1 MIHESIRLQYEPA
14 SEPLHS
20 SGVNNLPGC
29 STHIPA
35 TEIFPIS
42 RKCQREGL
50 ACRKAAHSP
59 FERSATTKRTYLR
72 HPTLPSRVGNLA
84 GLVFEVHGQ
93 LVQLRIRL
101 ILRVLILRSR
111 RYLSKGNGVRTILPG
126 YSGKGATFQHKSKK
140 RIEFRFARVLCNRLG
155 GLCFPQRAQRGGIER
170 VLYRQPTG
178 LYHRD
183 DEVNQPRAM
192 GVCIP
197 FSS

>member
-1 MIHESIRLQYEPA
+1 MRHKYEPA
-14 SEPLHS
+14 SEQLHS
-20 SGVNNLPGC
+20 SGVNDLPGC
-29 STHIPA
+29 STHVPA
-35 TEIFPIS
+35 FEIFPIS
-42 RKCQREGL
+42 GKCRGEGL

-126 YSGKGATFQHKSKK
+126 YSGKGATFQYKSKN
-140 RIEFRFARVLCNRLG
+140 RIEFRFARVLCERVG
-155 GLCFPQRAQRGGIER
+155 GLCFPQRAQQGGRES
-170 VLYRQPTG
+170 VL
-178 LYHRD
+178 
-183 DEVNQPRAM
+183 
-192 GVCIP
+192 C
-197 FSS
+197 